1 MKKKLI
7 IIVVAVLVVGGA
19 AAYFLVFS
27 GPPQPQVGY
36 YTPGDYFVTNIK
48 DSSRLVKVTLVLGLL
63 TPEPTKAQEELT
75 QVNHVIRD
83 IIVFTLRD
91 KTEDELR
98 SDSIKE
104 SLNTELVKKL
114 NEGLSI
120 DYITTIYFNDFVI
133 Q

>member
-1 MKKKLI
+1 MKKKI
-7 IIVVAVLVVGGA
+7 IIVVVIALVAVGA
-19 AAYFLVFS
+19 AAYFLLFS
-27 GPPQPQVGY
+27 GPAEPKTGY

-48 DSSRLVKVTLVLGLL
+48 GSERLVKVTLVLGISSTDLK
-63 TPEPTKAQEELT
+63 KAQKELT
-75 QVNHVIRD
+75 EVNHVIRD

-91 KTEDELR
+91 KTEDDLR

-104 SLNTELVKKL
+104 VLNTELVKKL
-114 NEGLSI
+114 NEGLGV